1 VPISKIETYLLGSG
15 FVILFLM
22 LIIINPHL
30 LYDEPAYLGNV
41 SLLEKFGFGR
51 EYLLL
56 HNGSAGPLYSIVHY
70 TLKPIT
76 HLQTPAVRFVNI
88 FFIISITIVTGLCIK
103 ELKSSHWSY
112 VLYIACIPFTFVIA
126 GLALTEC
133 PAMFFF
139 TLGLYYL
146 IKIKNDIASRKIYFY
161 IFLAALFFNLAII
174 GRQPYLLFLLSIPA
188 LYVNKGKKG
197 LLVSFLTIILSLP
210 LPLYVFLVWNGI
222 VAPIDTAFYQS
233 IANSGKTY
241 SPEYVLL
248 YINYILFILLVVAPS
263 LFTLPGKQKKIG
275 LLLVLVAG
283 IILNYI
289 YHYSLYVPAESV
301 VEFFIDS
308 HHLKVISPPI
318 IFIITLLFIR
328 TFYYNAIIFREKEVV
343 FFLLSATMLIGL
355 SCIKITYGFSSRYAA
370 QSLPLL
376 IIIGSYFYK
385 PHWFN
390 NIRIIVGIIISILSL
405 ITYYYS

>member
-1 VPISKIETYLLGSG
+1 LRISKLEIYLLGTG
-15 FVILFLM
+15 FIILFLM
-22 LIIINPHL
+22 LVIINPHL

-41 SLLEKFGFGR
+41 SLLEKYGFGKA
-51 EYLLL
+51 YLLQ
-56 HNGSAGPLYSIVHY
+56 HNGSAGPLYTIVHY
-70 TLKPIT
+70 ILKPFT
-76 HLQTPAVRFVNI
+76 QLQNPAVRFVNI
-88 FFIISITIVTGLCIK
+88 FFILSITFITALCIK

-112 VLYIACIPFTFVIA
+112 SLYVACVPFTFVIA

-139 TLGLYYL
+139 TLGIYLL
-146 IKIKNDIASRKIYFY
+146 IKIKNNITNTKISLF
-161 IFLAALFFNLAII
+161 ILLAALCFNLAII
-174 GRQPYLLFLLSIPA
+174 GRQPYLLFLIAIPA
-188 LYVNKGKKG
+188 LYINKGRKG
-197 LLVSFLTIILSLP
+197 LLISFLVILLSLP
-210 LPLYVFLVWNGI
+210 LPIYVFYIWKGL
-222 VAPIDTAFYQS
+222 VAPIDTAFYKG
-233 IANSGKTY
+233 IADAGKTY

-248 YINYILFILLVVAPS
+248 YINYILFILLLIAPS
-263 LFTLPGKQKKIG
+263 LFTLPGKKKQIG
-275 LLLVLVAG
+275 LFVVLLAG
-283 IILNYI
+283 IGLNYI
-289 YHYSLYVPAESV
+289 FQYSLYVPAQSV
-301 VEFFIDS
+301 VEFFMNS
-308 HHLKVISPPI
+308 YHLQVICPPV

-343 FFLLSATMLIGL
+343 FFLLSATTLIGL

-390 NIRIIVGIIISILSL
+390 NVRIAVGIIISILSL